1 MRTTARSRAL
11 VTCFGMVVVFTGFSY
26 RLIQVQVARADEFTS
41 EAAAKHV
48 NKQIIHARRGTIQ
61 DAHGEALAQNEP
73 VKTVVADAS
82 LINDHEAFAALIA
95 GPLEIPETV
104 LNGKLAR
111 MVKSKSTGNLEPCR
125 YIVLKKDV
133 PETTANQIAQIAAA
147 AAPQPKGPKIP
158 KSIVSNPDAIGFEQ
172 DFIRVYPNGSLLCH
186 VLGYTNGEG
195 LGVEGVER
203 SMEQHL
209 RGENGFRFIERDR
222 IGREIVPYRG
232 QERDARNG
240 CDVRLTI
247 DMGLQNIVEQELQTA
262 VKLYRPKSATVI
274 LMRPQTGE
282 ILAMATRPNFDL
294 NKQSGVPEQN
304 RRNRAITDILE
315 PGSTFKIVTTA
326 AALSE
331 RLVKP
336 ETMIYCENGYWE
348 WCKLKDHH
356 PYAEISVSDI
366 LMRSSNIGTAKLAAQ
381 LGDQRFYEYTRK
393 FGFGERTGVALP
405 GEVGGILHP
414 PHLWSKISI
423 TRIPMGQE
431 VAATPLQ
438 VVTAMAAIANGGRL
452 LLPQIVSEIVD
463 ESGATVARFPAQE
476 VRRVASQKACEA
488 VSEALIRVVSKKGTA
503 QFAAVPGYDVA
514 GKTGTA
520 QKYDE
525 NGKVTHDK
533 YVVSFVGYLPAR
545 DPAFVG
551 LVIFDEAHAKPGE
564 NYGGL
569 VAAPVFSRIGER
581 AARYLGLKPT
591 RIELPDGSKV
601 AVDASTLRDQ

>member
-1 MRTTARSRAL
+1 MKTTARSRAL
-11 VTCFGMVVVFTGFSY
+11 VTCFGLAGVFTLFSF
-26 RLIQVQVARADEFTS
+26 RLIQVQVAQADEFTS

-48 NKQIIHARRGTIQ
+48 DKQIIHARRGAIQ

-82 LINDHEAFAALIA
+82 LIKDRDAFAALVA
-95 GPLEIPETV
+95 GVLEVPEAV
-104 LNGKLAR
+104 INGKLSR
-111 MVKSKSTGNLEPCR
+111 MTKSKVTGKLEPSR

-133 PETTANQIAQIAAA
+133 PETTATQLSLLVAQSKT
-147 AAPQPKGPKIP
+147 QGV
-158 KSIVSNPDAIGFEQ
+158 VSNLEAIRFEQ

-186 VLGYTNGEG
+186 VLGFTNGESMG
-195 LGVEGVER
+195 MDGVER
-203 SMEQHL
+203 SMEQYL

-232 QERDARNG
+232 QQRDARNG
-240 CDVRLTI
+240 CNVRLTI
-247 DMGLQNIVEQELQTA
+247 DMGLQNIVEQELQA
-262 VKLYRPKSATVI
+262 VVKQYRPKSATVI

-294 NKQSGVPEQN
+294 NKQSGVPEEN

-331 RLVKP
+331 RVVRAD
-336 ETMIYCENGYWE
+336 TMIFCENGYWD

-356 PYAEISVSDI
+356 PYSDLSVADV

-405 GEVGGILHP
+405 GEVSGILHP

-438 VVTAMAAIANGGRL
+438 VVAAMAAIANGGRL
-452 LLPQIVSEIVD
+452 LMPQIVSEIVD
-463 ESGATVARFPAQE
+463 DDGVTVARFPAQE
-476 VRRVASQKACEA
+476 VRRVASQKACDA
-488 VSEALIRVVSKKGTA
+488 VRDALVRVVSKTGTA
-503 QFAAVPGYDVA
+503 QLAAVPGYDIA

-525 NGKVTHDK
+525 KGKVTHDK
-533 YVVSFVGYLPAR
+533 YVVSFVGYMPAH
-545 DPAFVG
+545 DPAFVA
-551 LVIFDEAHAKPGE
+551 LVILDEARAKPGE

-569 VAAPVFSRIGER
+569 VAAPVFAKIGDR

-591 RIELPDGSKV
+591 RIELPDGKTL
-601 AVDASTLRDQ
+601 AVDASKLRDR